1 MAVPWSTIFSP
12 ADPNIT
18 VPSSIMALTAEI
30 SSSTRAETGTDESET
45 STRAE
50 TGTTES
56 GTIGTEEYKGAPRA
70 ATSSGIPTDSGIPDL
85 FATSSSD
92 EDEDEVEDEEEDPEE
107 SEDIE
112 DEESNDVLEC
122 TDRADPID
130 PPDGDITTQRVSIK
144 PKRTTGCNFTIS
156 FAQYFE
162 ALKNS
167 HKFSLVVAV
176 T

>member
-1 MAVPWSTIFSP
+1 MAVPWSTIFDP

-30 SSSTRAETGTDESET
+30 SSSTRAETGTN
-45 STRAE
+45 
-50 TGTTES
+50 ES
-56 GTIGTEEYKGAPRA
+56 GTIGTKEYAGAPRA
-70 ATSSGIPTDSGIPDL
+70 GTSSGIPTDPGIPDSGSPFPT

-92 EDEDEVEDEEEDPEE
+92 EDEVEDKEEDPEE
-107 SEDIE
+107 SEDVK
-112 DEESNDVLEC
+112 DEESDDVPER
-122 TDRADPID
+122 TDRTDPID
-130 PPDGDITTQRVSIK
+130 PPDGDITTQRVLIK
-144 PKRTTGCNFTIS
+144 PKRTRGCNFTIS

-162 ALKNS
+162 ALTNS